1 MFYGPKANCVKCHGP
16 TALGDGQQ
24 DDYDDW
30 SKATLE
36 FIKGTDAKV
45 AEIESLQKD
54 LNDAKGDDIQK
65 VKDQLIAATK
75 GTTPSGRK

>member
-1 MFYGPKANCVKCHGP
+1 MPLRRRPIIARRRKLAESVTKGRDLFYGPKANCVKCHGP

-36 FIKGTDAKV
+36 FIKATDAKA
-45 AEIESLQKD
+45 AEIDS
-54 LNDAKGDDIQK
+54 
-65 VKDQLIAATK
+65 AA
-75 GTTPSGRK
+75 RRI

>member
-1 MFYGPKANCVKCHGP
+1 MPRP

-45 AEIESLQKD
+45 AEIGFTAKE
-54 LNDAKGDDIQK
+54 LNDAR
-65 VKDQLIAATK
+65 ATTSK
-75 GTTPSGRK
+75 K